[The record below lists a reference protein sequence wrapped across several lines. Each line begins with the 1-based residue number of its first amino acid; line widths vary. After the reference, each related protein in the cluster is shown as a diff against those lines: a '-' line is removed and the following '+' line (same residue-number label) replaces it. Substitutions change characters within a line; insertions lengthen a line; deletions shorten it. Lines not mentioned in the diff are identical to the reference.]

1 MRDFIKMMRQYASP
15 YKPYLAG
22 AVVLNILSAVFNI
35 FSFTLIIP
43 VLKIIFQMEEAS
55 YSFMPWGS
63 GDFKEVLVNNF
74 YWFVAQY
81 MENHGPIVALLVLAG
96 ASLVLA
102 NPQPD
107 QVTQPPAPQPALTP
121 YPDVN
126 ASTERDLRS
135 LIASFPAP
143 VMSFMSGSGMVFVS
157 GQSEAVPYGGMYGR
171 RITLYWQTREG
182 EPLILQSI
190 YPAEALEI
198 MGMGDYHFSGTAG
211 PALFGRSSV
220 RMEDGGNIRIHVQE
234 EGTGLYVLTLPRQL
248 GASLSG
254 IARSIQLF
262 SAE

>member
-1 MRDFIKMMRQYASP
+1 MERKNGILRVLGKILGLALTLAALAALYLTLVIAQPQETPEEGKAQPLLTASP
-15 YKPYLAG
+15 G
-22 AVVLNILSAVFNI
+22 
-35 FSFTLIIP
+35 
-43 VLKIIFQMEEAS
+43 LKI
-55 YSFMPWGS
+55 S
-63 GDFKEVLVNNF
+63 GEG
-74 YWFVAQY
+74 
-81 MENHGPIVALLVLAG
+81 E
-96 ASLVLA
+96 
-102 NPQPD
+102 
-107 QVTQPPAPQPALTP
+107 
-121 YPDVN
+121 
-126 ASTERDLRS
+126 LRE
-135 LIASFPAP
+135 LIGGFPAP

-220 RMEDGGNIRIHVQE
+220 RMENGGNIRIHVQE